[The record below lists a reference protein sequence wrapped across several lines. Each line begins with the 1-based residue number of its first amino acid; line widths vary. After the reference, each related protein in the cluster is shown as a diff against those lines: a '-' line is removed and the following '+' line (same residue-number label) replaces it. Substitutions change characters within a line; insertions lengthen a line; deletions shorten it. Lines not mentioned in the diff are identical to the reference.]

1 MGGHLRYRQSMAFR
15 EPEQEGL
22 LFIAFSHKLQE
33 LEDALNRMCE
43 LESDDAFEFN
53 LIGAPNAMMDRGG
66 G

>member
-1 MGGHLRYRQSMAFR
+1 MAFR

-53 LIGAPNAMMDRGG
+53 LIGAPNAMMHRGG